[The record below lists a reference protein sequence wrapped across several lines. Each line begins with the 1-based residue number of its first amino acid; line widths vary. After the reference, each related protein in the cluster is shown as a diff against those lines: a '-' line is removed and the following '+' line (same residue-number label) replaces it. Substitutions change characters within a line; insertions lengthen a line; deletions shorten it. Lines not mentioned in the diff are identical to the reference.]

1 MESGDEGDQSDCEIK
16 GGYDPAVR
24 RILAR
29 AEKRGDKTWRKE
41 DSGDDSSDESEN
53 GDSDE
58 DPESEGFSSRE
69 FFPATSSTRMEEDRQ
84 RAVKEVER
92 SIEQCLSYLDKST
105 GFESRKALEDQLE
118 GLQMQKK
125 KLKKEGSKKF
135 DMKYVL
141 RSRKGKKPEKMC
153 PVVIRGQSLVYKP
166 WQNTDMSD
174 ILEKLPTLQD
184 GAYPWISKLEEIM
197 VGTQPAIG
205 DIKRLLANLLGVPA
219 MEEILQKAGLK
230 RYVGTAVNDP
240 ELFSVIRGRMW
251 RTLRNTFPTNVHPD
265 DIFIE
270 PLGEEENPRAQSLIR
285 SRPGEEEEEDGSM
298 RIFKGFQKYATTVDS
313 LAISPGS
320 VTDLEKTLEEILEGV
335 SEEDVTLVR
344 CVTVNPAENLPTLED
359 GEPHDCVQ
367 EAEKHSRSML
377 PLMLI
382 LCLVGSA
389 GGSPIDN
396 VFWQYAN
403 WTAKQYTNDSCYVCH
418 LMPSSV
424 DKHSI
429 TTAPQDL
436 SATLQAVAHTCLSP
450 DCLKV
455 IHYEYPHINYSLSLS
470 QDFCS
475 KTRNTT
481 DLAICL
487 QALQYFLTNRS
498 PAGTPLAISAINK
511 GPFSVCFEGF
521 GHTLLGHLPDS
532 LCPYTVTPCN
542 GSSSSNCSALAPDD
556 KGTTPSSYVTD
567 WYWVCSYKVY
577 VTLPENWGGRCAF
590 TLFNSSL
597 ILISHNP
604 LGGAHIARRN
614 KRSSDDDFPPPE
626 HQLKSKAAKFW
637 ECLFPQYGLTQV
649 WNQLEVTHYRLAT
662 FTNATRMALQGVKD
676 ELTALRLTTMQNR
689 MALDLLLAEE
699 GGVCAMVGDSCC
711 TYIPA
716 NDEDHGSIAVAL
728 DRMRQVSTQ
737 LQLDEHGDLTRKSS
751 VNPKSST
758 REVCDLILGHTR
770 GRFSFTDHLVS
781 ATLLQGNRFEQYN
794 TAFPEEA
801 LSNTIK
807 AYPVLRQGELK
818 TEVSLIYSKE
828 EFKACCGAVG
838 LFQLFMQNNLEE
850 VFPETVTLLKILII
864 TPMSTAEAER
874 CFSTLKRT
882 DFSEKLSDP
891 GQAECIGHVSGEK
904 ISHRDDRLY
913 QECH

>member
-1 MESGDEGDQSDCEIK
+1 MPKEKVQAHLPEEFGNFQDTQVILDCTELRCQTPSSLLLQSEVFSNYKSHCTFKALTGMAPHGAITFVSGLYAGSISDREMFRQSGIIPLLTPDMAIMV
-16 GGYDPAVR
+16 D
-24 RILAR
+24 
-29 AEKRGDKTWRKE
+29 
-41 DSGDDSSDESEN
+41 
-53 GDSDE
+53 
-58 DPESEGFSSRE
+58 
-69 FFPATSSTRMEEDRQ
+69 
-84 RAVKEVER
+84 
-92 SIEQCLSYLDKST
+92 T
-105 GFESRKALEDQLE
+105 GFLVDDLVPCKIHRPVF
-118 GLQMQKK
+118 
-125 KLKKEGSKKF
+125 LK
-135 DMKYVL
+135 
-141 RSRKGKKPEKMC
+141 
-153 PVVIRGQSLVYKP
+153 
-166 WQNTDMSD
+166 
-174 ILEKLPTLQD
+174 
-184 GAYPWISKLEEIM
+184 
-197 VGTQPAIG
+197 
-205 DIKRLLANLLGVPA
+205 
-219 MEEILQKAGLK
+219 
-230 RYVGTAVNDP
+230 
-240 ELFSVIRGRMW
+240 
-251 RTLRNTFPTNVHPD
+251 
-265 DIFIE
+265 
-270 PLGEEENPRAQSLIR
+270 
-285 SRPGEEEEEDGSM
+285 
-298 RIFKGFQKYATTVDS
+298 
-313 LAISPGS
+313 
-320 VTDLEKTLEEILEGV
+320 
-335 SEEDVTLVR
+335 
-344 CVTVNPAENLPTLED
+344 
-359 GEPHDCVQ
+359 
-367 EAEKHSRSML
+367 RSML

-382 LCLVGSA
+382 LCLVESA
-389 GGSPIDN
+389 GGSPMDN

-450 DCLKV
+450 DCLRV

-481 DLAICL
+481 DLAMCL

-498 PAGTPLAISAINK
+498 PPGTPLAISAINK

-597 ILISHNP
+597 ILISHNS

-699 GGVCAMVGDSCC
+699 GGVCAMMGDSCC

-737 LQLDEHGDLTRKSS
+737 LQLDEHGVARCHAIRRASGLHGWVPPSGEFWRKPPPYEKEVKFEDIYPQLPVISQEGNYYIRDVDDRIIETGRAETTIKMYPSS
-751 VNPKSST
+751 KSKKKQRRFETKGVLRIRRMESGDEGDQSDCEIKGGYDPAVRRILARAEKRGDKTWRKEDSGDDSSDESENGDSDGDPESEGFSSRAFCLATSST
-758 REVCDLILGHTR
+758 RMEEDRQRVVKEVERSIEQCLSYLDKSTGFESRRALENQLEGLQMQKKKLQKEGSKKFDMKYVLRSRKGRKSEKMCPVVIRGQSLEYKPWQNTDMSDILEKLPTLQDGAYPWISKLEEIMVGTQPAIGDIKRLLANLLGVPAMEEILQKAGLDRYVGTAVNDPELFSAIR
-770 GRFSFTDHLVS
+770 GR
-781 ATLLQGNRFEQYN
+781 
-794 TAFPEEA
+794 
-801 LSNTIK
+801 
-807 AYPVLRQGELK
+807 
-818 TEVSLIYSKE
+818 
-828 EFKACCGAVG
+828 
-838 LFQLFMQNNLEE
+838 M
-850 VFPETVTLLKILII
+850 
-864 TPMSTAEAER
+864 
-874 CFSTLKRT
+874 
-882 DFSEKLSDP
+882 
-891 GQAECIGHVSGEK
+891 
-904 ISHRDDRLY
+904 
-913 QECH
+913 